1 MFTAKKKT
9 FDIIIDFHLHKRLW
23 AWKSR
28 HPSSLKLSP
37 ANLHPDTRI
46 SSRSTFTASMA
57 AVKSWWNRWTQPV
70 ELKGEK
76 GEGAR
81 PTGET
86 FNHHHPAIPYTTL
99 EDHHRHYGHW
109 QPPRLLMLGI
119 PLAFQGLPANYSLRT
134 ASMSRSQARTIRRM
148 WFTSPLLFPQV
159 TRKSIKYS
167 PTLLPV
173 PGSLLGNTFY
183 FYPTL
188 KRT

>member
-28 HPSSLKLSP
+28 KIRHPWSSAPQISTQIRASHP
-37 ANLHPDTRI
+37 DQRSLHPWQQWNPGE
-46 SSRSTFTASMA
+46 TAGA
-57 AVKSWWNRWTQPV
+57 TV
-70 ELKGEK
+70 ELEGVKLVTIITQQYLTQLWKIIIDITDFPATAKAADVRNSLSIEK
-76 GEGAR
+76 
-81 PTGET
+81 
-86 FNHHHPAIPYTTL
+86 
-99 EDHHRHYGHW
+99 
-109 QPPRLLMLGI
+109 
-119 PLAFQGLPANYSLRT
+119 GLPANYSLRT

-167 PTLLPV
+167 PTLPV